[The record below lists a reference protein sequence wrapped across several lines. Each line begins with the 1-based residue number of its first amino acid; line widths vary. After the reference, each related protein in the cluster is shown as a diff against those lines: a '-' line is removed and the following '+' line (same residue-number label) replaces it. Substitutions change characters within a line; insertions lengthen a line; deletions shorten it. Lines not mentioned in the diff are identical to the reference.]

1 MRLTRP
7 PAAIALT
14 AAALLAALLPAAAL
28 APGAQARPGQAAACR
43 PGAAGQDATCV
54 RYGPAAA
61 LGAGRVRVYTEHQ
74 GSRPRALGI
83 ALTRTALESLPAE
96 PTDGG
101 HCHDADS
108 DGRTDPL
115 HECVGGHG
123 RELALPRAG
132 AAGAVPPFQ
141 WALLNWNPHGHSPH
155 GRYDVAHFDAHFY
168 LVPQRARDDIR
179 LGSCA
184 LLIDCAQL
192 KAASRPVPAAHL
204 PAGYPASTPETSEG
218 AMGEHLDSRPPDTGT
233 LTGHTLIYGAYG
245 GEIIFIEP
253 MLTRTSLTRLRTTA
267 AHRECAPVPQPAAWL
282 RAGWYPTR
290 YCLAYRP
297 RTDDFTVSLTGF
309 AHSAQAATPAP
320 AGPPAL
326 PAAAPPARPRPRTAA
341 PVAAG

>member
-7 PAAIALT
+7 LALT
-14 AAALLAALLPAAAL
+14 AAAVLAVLLPAAA
-28 APGAQARPGQAAACR
+28 AGPTATARPGQAAACR
-43 PGAAGQDATCV
+43 PSATAASTTCV
-54 RYGPAAA
+54 RYGPAAP
-61 LGAGRVRVYTEHQ
+61 LGKGRVRVYTEHR
-74 GSRPRALGI
+74 GSKPQALGI
-83 ALTRTALESLPAE
+83 ALTRSALESLPTH

-101 HCHDADS
+101 HCHDADR
-108 DGRTDPL
+108 DGRTDPMR
-115 HECVGGHG
+115 ECVGGHG

-132 AAGAVPPFQ
+132 TAGSVLPFD

-168 LVPQRARDDIR
+168 LIPRRERDAIR

-218 AMGEHLDSRPPDTGT
+218 AMGEHLDSRPPDTGP
-233 LTGHTLIYGAYG
+233 LTGHTLIYGAYD

-253 MLTRTSLTRLRTTA
+253 MLTKDSLEGLRTA
-267 AHRECAPVPQPAAWL
+267 ARHQACAPVPQPRVW
-282 RAGWYPTR
+282 RTAGWYPTR

-297 RTDDFTVSLTGF
+297 RHDDYTVSLTGLTR
-309 AHSAQAATPAP
+309 SPTPSPAAP
-320 AGPPAL
+320 AGPVGAL
-326 PAAAPPARPRPRTAA
+326 A
-341 PVAAG
+341 PVRGAWVQSVPG